1 MNKFSHWDYCQF
13 LLVSQINY
21 TQTYFADH
29 SEQLSHDRINRLMR
43 GNKLIPRELRQMV
56 RKELVLS
63 EDGYILF
70 DDTVLDK
77 NHSFAIE
84 LVRRQWSGNAK
95 KVIKGIGLVT
105 CVYVNPDIDKFWV
118 IDYRIFDPE
127 RDGRSKLD
135 HLLDMWQSILYV
147 EQLPFRTVLMDSWY
161 ATMKVMKAVEKA
173 GKIYYCPLKSN
184 RQVTESPADDYCRVD
199 ALSWSAAELEA
210 GKMVHLKK
218 FPKGHQV
225 KLFRIAV
232 STHRTEHPD
241 PAQYRTNWVGI
252 HSGLGV
258 VTNDHSQDSSDAT
271 RIESAIRW
279 KIEQFH
285 REAKQ
290 VTGLEASQCRSQRAQ
305 RNHIACAMLVWVRLN
320 QLAQDAHTNVYQI
333 KQDLLS
339 NYMRAQLRQ
348 PSISMLPA

>member
-1 MNKFSHWDYCQF
+1 MKKLTHWDYCQF
-13 LLVSQINY
+13 LLVSQTNY

-43 GNKLIPRELRQMV
+43 ENKLTPLELRQLV
-56 RKELVLS
+56 RQELVLS
-63 EDGYILF
+63 ENGYVLF

-77 NHSFAIE
+77 SHSFAIE

-95 KVIKGIGLVT
+95 KVIKGIGIVT
-105 CVYVNPDIDKFWV
+105 CVYVNPDIDQFWV
-118 IDYRIFDPE
+118 IDYRVYDPE

-135 HLLDMWQSILYV
+135 HLFDMWRTIVHVQ
-147 EQLPFRTVLMDSWY
+147 QLPFRTVLIDSWY
-161 ATMKVMKAVEKA
+161 ATMKVMKAIEKA
-173 GKIYYCPLKSN
+173 DKIYYCPVKAN
-184 RQVTESPADDYCRVD
+184 RQVTGRPDEAYQRVD
-199 ALSWSAAELEA
+199 SLTWTEAEVES

-225 KLFRIAV
+225 KLFRIV
-232 STHRTEHPD
+232 LSTQRTD
-241 PAQYRTNWVGI
+241 Y
-252 HSGLGV
+252 V
-258 VTNDHSQDSSDAT
+258 VTNDLSQDSADAT
-271 RIESAIRW
+271 RAESAIRW

-290 VTGLEASQCRSQRAQ
+290 VTGLESCQCRSQRAQ

-320 QLAQDAHTNVYQI
+320 ELAQEAQTTVYQL
-333 KQDLLS
+333 KQGLLS
-339 NYMRAQLRQ
+339 SHMRDQLRQ

>member
-1 MNKFSHWDYCQF
+1 MNKLSHWDYSQF

-29 SEQLSHDRINRLMR
+29 SEHLSHDRVNRLMR
-43 GNKLIPRELRQMV
+43 GNKFTPRELRQMV

-118 IDYRIFDPE
+118 IDYRIFDPA

-135 HLLDMWQSILYV
+135 HLLDMWRTILHV
-147 EQLPFRTVLMDSWY
+147 EQLPFRTMLMDSWY

-199 ALSWSAAELEA
+199 ALSWSAEEIEA

-232 STHRTEHPD
+232 STHRTEH
-241 PAQYRTNWVGI
+241 
-252 HSGLGV
+252 V

-271 RIESAIRW
+271 GIESAIRW

-290 VTGLEASQCRSQRAQ
+290 LTGLEASQCRSQRAQ

-320 QLAQDAHTNVYQI
+320 QIAQDAHTNVYQI
-333 KQDLLS
+333 KQGLLS
-339 NYMRAQLRQ
+339 NYMRTQLRL